1 MEEASALANKV
12 AILAKR
18 MLAVGTTSELEARY
32 ATYEVHFSVRTPEE
46 AIRAKQ
52 IMSRVP
58 GARAAEDVATR
69 FEVPVVRTRPADDA
83 SEMGITLEDLF
94 GILAQ
99 EDLEFAVERPML
111 ESVFLKVIREHNVEE
126 ENQSEAKKSIWTI
139 LKRFI

>member
-1 MEEASALANKV
+1 
-12 AILAKR
+12 
-18 MLAVGTTSELEARY
+18 
-32 ATYEVHFSVRTPEE
+32 VHFSVRTPEE